1 MARKSPMSAL
11 VASAALCLT
20 HNAFAQTG
28 EPAPQP
34 APGET
39 EPGTAAPAEP
49 VAPATGTAPAAAQPQ
64 PAAPPTAPPP
74 TAPSPRAPVPV
85 APPPVATGPAFPSP
99 DEDED
104 TLLLSS
110 GEEGDSPDTTAMDS
124 APTAKKWWSDMSPTV
139 TLHGYFRNRLYLWH
153 NFALGRLDPPG
164 TGLFSQPADKFYSDG
179 TSHYG
184 PELCTADNSS
194 DDFQGQTGDNLP
206 CDNNN
211 NVGANIRLRLQPEIH
226 LSDNLRIRTEI
237 AILDNIQ
244 LGQTPEGYTLDTNT
258 PSARPRGGYSPLSA
272 FAATTQP
279 PVSGIN
285 AIQDSIT
292 VKRAWAEYTTPV
304 GVLRFGRMPSN
315 WGLGVLANDG
325 NGWDDDYQTT
335 ADRVMF
341 VTGVPS
347 IDLYFA
353 AGLDFPGE
361 GPSAI
366 SLNQPQLQAYDVA
379 ELDDV
384 DQYVFALARRIRDMD
399 QQRRMLANGDVVVN
413 GGIYLVY
420 RSQNLADDRAGEA
433 TTGAWVPG
441 LTLAPQLSPTD
452 DPSPY
457 MRRGATAWI
466 PDLWVQILY
475 KGFRFEAEGVTI
487 QGSIDNAGKPDQKVL
502 NYDLSQWGV
511 ATEIEQTLMEKR
523 LRLQFGF
530 GWASGDPDVTGNP
543 ASPLGGSG
551 GLTPPPDG
559 LQPQQGDSTISTFRF
574 NPSYLVDLIFFRH
587 ILTRVQG
594 AYYFRPAV
602 DYDFIRSETGR
613 KIGAGAA
620 VIWSRASEFIQTP
633 GHASDLGVELDLS
646 LYIQESTFGK
656 LSDDPQEMGG
666 FFGLAQFGVFFPL
679 AGLGYQQQVAQEL
692 VNNLGPGADELD
704 TAWMLR
710 AYLGVFF

>member
-1 MARKSPMSAL
+1 MD
-11 VASAALCLT
+11 V
-20 HNAFAQTG
+20 
-28 EPAPQP
+28 
-34 APGET
+34 
-39 EPGTAAPAEP
+39 
-49 VAPATGTAPAAAQPQ
+49 
-64 PAAPPTAPPP
+64 
-74 TAPSPRAPVPV
+74 
-85 APPPVATGPAFPSP
+85 GPAFPSP
-99 DEDED
+99 DEDEE
-104 TLLLSS
+104 TLLQSS
-110 GEEGDSPDTTAMDS
+110 DEVGDSPDTSAMAGGATS
-124 APTAKKWWSDMSPTV
+124 KKWWSDMSPTV

-153 NFALGRLDPPG
+153 NFSLGRLDPPG
-164 TGLFSQPADKFYSDG
+164 TGFFSQPADKFYEGLENS
-179 TSHYG
+179 YG
-184 PELCTADNSS
+184 PELCTADNSYDEFEGS
-194 DDFQGQTGDNLP
+194 TGRTLP

-211 NVGANIRLRLQPEIH
+211 NVGANLRLRLKPEIH

-237 AILDNIQ
+237 DLLDNIQ
-244 LGQTPEGYTLDTNT
+244 MGQTPEGYTLDTNT
-258 PSARPRGGYSPLSA
+258 PSARPRGGYSPLGA
-272 FAATTQP
+272 FAATAQA

-315 WGLGVLANDG
+315 WGLGILANDG
-325 NGWDDDYQTT
+325 DGWDDDYQTT

-341 VTGVPS
+341 VTGIPS

-353 AGLDFPGE
+353 AGLDFPNE

-379 ELDDV
+379 QLDDV
-384 DQYVFALARRIRDMD
+384 DQYIFAIARRVRDMD
-399 QQRRMLANGDVVVN
+399 QQRRKLADGDVVFN
-413 GGIYLVY
+413 GGVYLVY
-420 RSQNLADDRAGEA
+420 RSQTLADDRSGTA
-433 TTGAWVPG
+433 TDGAWVPG
-441 LTLAPQLSPTD
+441 LSGPAQLAPTDKHDDQNSPF
-452 DPSPY
+452 
-457 MRRGATAWI
+457 MHRGATAWI
-466 PDLWVQILY
+466 PDLWLQILY
-475 KGFRFEAEGVTI
+475 KGFRFEAEAVTI
-487 QGSIDNAGKPDQKVL
+487 QGSIDNAGKPGGSILD
-502 NYDLSQWGV
+502 YDLNQWGV
-511 ATEIEQTLMEKR
+511 ATEMEQSLVEKR

-530 GWASGDPDVTGNP
+530 GWASGDPDVTGVG
-543 ASPLGGSG
+543 SPVGGTG
-551 GLTPPPDG
+551 GLAPPPDG
-559 LQPQQGDSTISTFRF
+559 LQVQHGDSTISTFRF

-633 GHASDLGVELDLS
+633 GHAADLGVELDLS
-646 LYIQESTFGK
+646 LYIQESTFGR

-679 AGLGYQQQVAQEL
+679 GGLGYQDQIAQKL
-692 VNNLGPGADELD
+692 VNKFGSGADELD

>member
-1 MARKSPMSAL
+1 MD
-11 VASAALCLT
+11 V
-20 HNAFAQTG
+20 
-28 EPAPQP
+28 
-34 APGET
+34 
-39 EPGTAAPAEP
+39 
-49 VAPATGTAPAAAQPQ
+49 
-64 PAAPPTAPPP
+64 
-74 TAPSPRAPVPV
+74 
-85 APPPVATGPAFPSP
+85 GPAFPSP
-99 DEDED
+99 DEDEE

-110 GEEGDSPDTTAMDS
+110 NEVGDSPDTSAMGGG
-124 APTAKKWWSDMSPTV
+124 ATAKKWWSDMSPTV

-153 NFALGRLDPPG
+153 NFSLGRLDPPG
-164 TGLFSQPADKFYSDG
+164 TGFFSQPADKYYDG
-179 TSHYG
+179 LVDSYG
-184 PELCTADNSS
+184 PKLCTADNSY
-194 DDFQGQTGDNLP
+194 DEFEGQTGSNLP

-211 NVGANIRLRLQPEIH
+211 NVGGNLRLRLKPEIH
-226 LSDNLRIRTEI
+226 LSDNLRVRMEI
-237 AILDNIQ
+237 DLLDNIQ

-258 PSARPRGGYSPLSA
+258 PAARPRGGYSPLGA
-272 FAATTQP
+272 FTATAQP

-315 WGLGVLANDG
+315 WGLGILANDG
-325 NGWDDDYQTT
+325 DGWDDDYQTT

-341 VTGVPS
+341 VTGIPS

-353 AGLDFPGE
+353 AGLDFPNE

-379 ELDDV
+379 QLDDV
-384 DQYVFALARRIRDMD
+384 DQYVFAIARRVRDMD
-399 QQRRMLANGDVVVN
+399 QQRRKLADGDVVVN
-413 GGIYLVY
+413 GGVYLVY
-420 RSQNLADDRAGEA
+420 RSQTLADDRSGTA
-433 TTGAWVPG
+433 TDGAWVPG
-441 LTLAPQLSPTD
+441 LSGPGQLAPPGKHDDQNSPF
-452 DPSPY
+452 

-466 PDLWVQILY
+466 PDLWLQILY
-475 KGFRFEAEGVTI
+475 KGFRFEAEAVTI
-487 QGSIDNAGKPDQKVL
+487 QGSIDNAGKPAGNILD
-502 NYDLSQWGV
+502 YDLNQWGV
-511 ATEIEQTLMEKR
+511 ATEMEQSLVEKR

-530 GWASGDPDVTGNP
+530 GWASGDPDVTG
-543 ASPLGGSG
+543 AGSPVGGTG
-551 GLTPPPDG
+551 GLAPPPDG
-559 LQPQQGDSTISTFRF
+559 LQAQHGDSTISTFRF

-633 GHASDLGVELDLS
+633 GHAADLGVELDLS
-646 LYIQESTFGK
+646 LYIQESTFGR

-679 AGLGYQQQVAQEL
+679 GGLGYQDQIAQDL
-692 VNNLGPGADELD
+692 VNKFRSGADELD

>member
-1 MARKSPMSAL
+1 MAP
-11 VASAALCLT
+11 
-20 HNAFAQTG
+20 
-28 EPAPQP
+28 
-34 APGET
+34 
-39 EPGTAAPAEP
+39 
-49 VAPATGTAPAAAQPQ
+49 
-64 PAAPPTAPPP
+64 
-74 TAPSPRAPVPV
+74 
-85 APPPVATGPAFPSP
+85 GPAFPSP
-99 DEDED
+99 DEDEE
-104 TLLLSS
+104 TLLI
-110 GEEGDSPDTTAMDS
+110 GGDEAGDSPDTAAMDS
-124 APTAKKWWSDMSPTV
+124 GPTAKKWWSDMSPTV

-164 TGLFSQPADKFYSDG
+164 TGLFSQPADKFYRGLTGS
-179 TSHYG
+179 YG
-184 PELCTADNSS
+184 PELCTADNSNDANEGNAGS
-194 DDFQGQTGDNLP
+194 SLP

-211 NVGANIRLRLQPEIH
+211 NVGANMRLRLKPEIH
-226 LSDNLRIRTEI
+226 LSDNLRVRMEI
-237 AILDNIQ
+237 DLLDNVQ
-244 LGQTPEGYTLDTNT
+244 FGQTPEGYTLNTNMDEV
-258 PSARPRGGYSPLSA
+258 RPRGGYTPLGAFSA
-272 FAATTQP
+272 TAQP

-315 WGLGVLANDG
+315 WGLGILANDG
-325 NGWDDDYQTT
+325 DGWDDDYQTT

-347 IDLYFA
+347 LDLYFA
-353 AGLDFPGE
+353 AGLDFPNE
-361 GPSAI
+361 GPSSV

-379 ELDDV
+379 QLDDV
-384 DQYVFALARRIRDMD
+384 DQYVFAIARRVRDMD
-399 QQRRMLANGDVVVN
+399 QQRRMLADGDVVVN
-413 GGIYLVY
+413 GGVYLVY
-420 RSQNLADDRAGEA
+420 RSQTLTDDRAGTA
-433 TTGAWVPG
+433 ATGAWVPG
-441 LTLAPQLSPTD
+441 LTGPAQLSPTD
-452 DPSPY
+452 NNKFPDTPF

-466 PDLWVQILY
+466 PDLWLQILY
-475 KGFRFEAEGVTI
+475 KGFRFEAEAVTI
-487 QGSIDNAGKPDQKVL
+487 QGSIDNAGKPGGKTLD
-502 NYDLSQWGV
+502 YDLNEWGV
-511 ATEIEQTLMEKR
+511 ATELEQSLIEKR

-543 ASPLGGSG
+543 GSPLGGSG
-551 GLTPPPDG
+551 GLTPPVDG
-559 LQPQQGDSTISTFRF
+559 LQPQHGDTTISTFRF
-574 NPSYLVDLIFFRH
+574 NPSYLVDLIFFRE

-620 VIWSRASEFIQTP
+620 VIWSRASEFVQTP

-646 LYIQESTFGK
+646 LYIQESTFGR

-679 AGLGYQQQVAQEL
+679 DGLGYQEQIAQDV
-692 VNNLGPGADELD
+692 VNKLGIGADELD